1 MKEQNK
7 YDQTP
12 SGLRDC
18 VKCILAR
25 KVSDEIVSEETEI
38 SKGLTPQMFE
48 VMCRVTISPCNYV
61 KLAGDHIIS
70 RLDKLLM
77 VAARRI
83 GGPVYPEMIKEMERE
98 LNKVI
103 EDFGL
108 AVNVEALQPAKTSK
122 FSFSQIC

>member
-1 MKEQNK
+1 MAARSSCTVVK
-7 YDQTP
+7 Y
-12 SGLRDC
+12 
-18 VKCILAR
+18 ILAR

-48 VMCRVTISPCNYV
+48 VMCRVAKSPCNYV

-77 VAARRI
+77 IAGRRI
-83 GGPVYPEMIKEMERE
+83 SGPAYPEMIKEMERE

-108 AVNVEALQPAKTSK
+108 AVNVRGGPPA
-122 FSFSQIC
+122 SQDQ